1 MRALEPSRH
10 PCSAWIPPST
20 IATMADLDDGVPDAE
35 LLARWRDGDD
45 AAGNALVR
53 RHFDLLFRFFRGRFD
68 DGVPDLVQRTFLGAV
83 QSKARV
89 PDGVAFKAYLLGIA
103 HRQMLMAWRSQKRHD
118 AVFTGG
124 TVSAAAQMS
133 SPSRVAAKREEQRTL
148 LAALRELPIEHQIL
162 VELFYW
168 EDLGID
174 EIATILEVPAG
185 TVKSRLHR
193 ARTLLRD
200 AIAAR
205 AASPDL
211 AESTLQDLEG
221 WARSLRERD
230 DDSG

>member
-1 MRALEPSRH
+1 MSELEE
-10 PCSAWIPPST
+10 
-20 IATMADLDDGVPDAE
+20 LPDTE

-45 AAGNALVR
+45 AAGDALVR
-53 RHFDLLFRFFRGRFD
+53 RHFELLFRFFRGRFD

-83 QSKARV
+83 QARDRV

-103 HRQMLMAWRSQKRHD
+103 HRQMLMAWRTQRRHD

-124 TVSAAAQMS
+124 TVSAAAQLT
-133 SPSRVAAKREEQRTL
+133 SPSRVVAKREEQRTL
-148 LAALRELPIEHQIL
+148 LAALRELPIEHQVL

-185 TVKSRLHR
+185 PVKSRLHR
-193 ARTLLRD
+193 ARMLLRE
-200 AIAAR
+200 AIASR

-211 AESTLQDLEG
+211 AESTLSDLEA
-221 WARSLRERD
+221 WARSLREGQD
-230 DDSG
+230 DDG

>member
-1 MRALEPSRH
+1 MTPAIGPT
-10 PCSAWIPPST
+10 T
-20 IATMADLDDGVPDAE
+20 IVRMAEHDELADTE

-45 AAGNALVR
+45 TAGNALVR

-83 QSKARV
+83 QARDRV

-103 HRQMLMAWRSQKRHD
+103 HRQMLMAWRTQRRHD

-133 SPSRVAAKREEQRTL
+133 SPSRVVAKREEQRTL
-148 LAALRELPIEHQIL
+148 LSALRDLPIEHQVLI
-162 VELFYW
+162 ELFYW

-174 EIATILEVPAG
+174 AIATILEVPAG

-193 ARTLLRD
+193 ARTLLRE

-205 AASPDL
+205 ASTSDL
-211 AESTLQDLEG
+211 AESTLSDLEG
-221 WARSLRERD
+221 WARSLRERPNED
-230 DDSG
+230 DAAPD

>member
-1 MRALEPSRH
+1 MRPSLHACSPPIPATIAIMPALEES
-10 PCSAWIPPST
+10 
-20 IATMADLDDGVPDAE
+20 PDTE

-83 QSKARV
+83 QARDRV

-103 HRQMLMAWRSQKRHD
+103 HRQMLMAWRTQRRHD

-124 TVSAAAQMS
+124 TVSAAAQLT
-133 SPSRVAAKREEQRTL
+133 SPSRVVAKREEQRTL
-148 LAALRELPIEHQIL
+148 LAALRELPIEHQVL

-168 EDLGID
+168 EDLAID

-193 ARTLLRD
+193 ARTLLRE

-211 AESTLQDLEG
+211 AESTLSDLEA

-230 DDSG
+230 DDV

>member
-1 MRALEPSRH
+1 MT
-10 PCSAWIPPST
+10 SAIGPST
-20 IATMADLDDGVPDAE
+20 IARMAEHDELADTE

-45 AAGNALVR
+45 TAGNALVR

-83 QSKARV
+83 QARDRV
-89 PDGVAFKAYLLGIA
+89 PEGVAFKAYLLGIA
-103 HRQMLMAWRSQKRHD
+103 HRQMLMAWRTQRRHD

-133 SPSRVAAKREEQRTL
+133 SPSRVVARREEQRTL
-148 LAALRELPIEHQIL
+148 LSALRDLPIEHQVL

-174 EIATILEVPAG
+174 AIATILEVPAG

-193 ARTLLRD
+193 ARTLLRE

-205 AASPDL
+205 ANTTDL
-211 AESTLQDLEG
+211 AESTLSDLEG
-221 WARSLRERD
+221 WARSLRERPNED
-230 DDSG
+230 DEDAAPD